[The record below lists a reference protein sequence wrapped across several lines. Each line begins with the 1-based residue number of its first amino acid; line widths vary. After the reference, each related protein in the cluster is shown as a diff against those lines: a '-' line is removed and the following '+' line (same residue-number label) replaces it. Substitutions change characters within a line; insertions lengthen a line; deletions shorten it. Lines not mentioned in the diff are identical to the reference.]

1 MFFLNAVEV
10 AYFSTGVVV
19 GIGAV
24 LFFMLLVGLLAS
36 GQTTEHHYTLTC
48 GHDDACDVE
57 DYGET
62 SLSEIADDLG
72 DIAADAEGRGHDAT
86 AADLWDYVEYLEA
99 IDDE

>member
-19 GIGAV
+19 GISAV
-24 LFFMLLVGLLAS
+24 LFFMLIVGLIAS

-48 GHDDACDVE
+48 GHDDCDVE

-72 DIAADAEGRGHDAT
+72 DIAADADGRGHDAT